1 MGKNCT
7 ILFFLI
13 IFLSS
18 CTVYHKSVD
27 VLKNKTVFYYNTLD
41 KSLPI
46 SKVLSQDVQKE
57 FKEYSRPILQFPI
70 GYDYHWIK
78 FEISGTELD
87 STTQWLLECKPIGY
101 LSTMDLYVVNSQNH
115 IIDSL
120 SLYNVA
126 SQKLP
131 YESIKSVLP
140 LNIPHNNS
148 TYTVYLRVFM
158 NYRGIQATL
167 NFWKLHDFLQYQN
180 LSFGYSCFILG
191 IVLVV
196 VVLSFVMF
204 FAFKSLKYLFY
215 SLYVLSVTL
224 WIYTDSAFVY
234 DLFNFSPQNAYK
246 CSFDIPLLGLAV
258 MFCLLFVK
266 EFVCKYVPNSILLNK
281 IVWIHAVLVFLVI
294 FIQWNI
300 SYKNVTE
307 GYNSLALWQQYFYFI
322 MYASLTTAM
331 LVLLYAIFVGVK
343 AKLSNAYYVLLST
356 SPLVLFGLVSILN
369 SLDFFSFSFKINSYF
384 IEFLLFEFIV
394 LSVALGLEYKKLVT
408 LKKEKELNSKVLEL
422 KVKDAEIHALKAKI
436 EPHFVFNALNNLQGL
451 ILANQPYDAINY
463 LQKFAVLTRETSKLA
478 DKKFITI
485 HDEVEFLQKFLSM
498 ETMRYK
504 NRFEFKINVDK
515 NIDTEEVKI
524 PSLLLQPVLAILI
537 KYGILTL
544 SKEEIGLL
552 KIHIALENDT
562 VLVRIQDNGTN
573 LESRSLAMYKS
584 ETMVSVRERLK
595 LLNEEFETDKFGIRV
610 KEIENRQ
617 HETTCSFLN
626 NL

>member
-1 MGKNCT
+1 M
-7 ILFFLI
+7 
-13 IFLSS
+13 
-18 CTVYHKSVD
+18 
-27 VLKNKTVFYYNTLD
+27 
-41 KSLPI
+41 
-46 SKVLSQDVQKE
+46 
-57 FKEYSRPILQFPI
+57 
-70 GYDYHWIK
+70 
-78 FEISGTELD
+78 
-87 STTQWLLECKPIGY
+87 
-101 LSTMDLYVVNSQNH
+101 
-115 IIDSL
+115 
-120 SLYNVA
+120 
-126 SQKLP
+126 
-131 YESIKSVLP
+131 
-140 LNIPHNNS
+140 
-148 TYTVYLRVFM
+148 
-158 NYRGIQATL
+158 
-167 NFWKLHDFLQYQN
+167 
-180 LSFGYSCFILG
+180 
-191 IVLVV
+191 
-196 VVLSFVMF
+196 
-204 FAFKSLKYLFY
+204 
-215 SLYVLSVTL
+215 
-224 WIYTDSAFVY
+224 
-234 DLFNFSPQNAYK
+234 
-246 CSFDIPLLGLAV
+246 
-258 MFCLLFVK
+258 
-266 EFVCKYVPNSILLNK
+266 
-281 IVWIHAVLVFLVI
+281 
-294 FIQWNI
+294 
-300 SYKNVTE
+300 
-307 GYNSLALWQQYFYFI
+307 
-322 MYASLTTAM
+322 
-331 LVLLYAIFVGVK
+331 
-343 AKLSNAYYVLLST
+343 
-356 SPLVLFGLVSILN
+356 
-369 SLDFFSFSFKINSYF
+369 
-384 IEFLLFEFIV
+384 FEFIV

-562 VLVRIQDNGTN
+562 VLVRIKDNGTN